1 MGAASVGSVAAILF
15 QVANDGGGGGVVG
28 AAGGRVAKRGGDV
41 ESVGAGQGGYVVE
54 PDATEAENGVTGGV
68 GLWDSDAAVA
78 ERVLERVDAF
88 LGVVGGHHGEVAG
101 GGRRRCSGD
110 FEGGAGVGGEEPG
123 GEDGA
128 AAAAVKGGAATAGGV
143 DTAEELVGEVEAA
156 DLGLGLGR
164 VCGDG
169 VGVQSLWN
177 SV

>member
-1 MGAASVGSVAAILF
+1 MRKRDVKRSVA
-15 QVANDGGGGGVVG
+15 G
-28 AAGGRVAKRGGDV
+28 KRRDLV
-41 ESVGAGQGGYVVE
+41 ES
-54 PDATEAENGVTGGV
+54 DAAEAENSVARGV
-68 GLWDSDAAVA
+68 GLRDSDVA
-78 ERVLERVDAF
+78 GEKRILERVDAF